1 MAIRNSNHVP
11 FYKRPKPAYLIWER
25 GEPKRGV
32 EAKTLNDYDGYRALH
47 TWQDKRCA
55 MCGRDGEKTVLD
67 HCHET
72 GLARGFLCSSCNT
85 KELTQGNNIEWK
97 IYKSFPPAKLLGLS
111 FYYNDFGQAP
121 YPIEHP
127 FSKDEISAGIEAWD
141 DAFCYKII
149 KDFCSY
155 DINLEWIDLSE
166 LRSLIRKSFVHI
178 RTASSIDDIPEYE
191 EEKTA
196 EEEAYAFDQ
205 DRKDFTN
212 ESENIHRLNIYFSV
226 PEDVRDVVDKF
237 TIAVV
242 ESSGQK
248 IGPQDVLHALM
259 ESDIAIQEIPSNHN
273 PQ

>member
-1 MAIRNSNHVP
+1 MAIRNSNHIP

-25 GEPKRGV
+25 GESKRGS
-32 EAKTLNDYDGYRALH
+32 ETTLNDYDGYRALH

-85 KELTQGNNIEWK
+85 KELTQKNNIEWK
-97 IYKSFPPAKLLGLS
+97 IYKAFPPAKLLGLH

-121 YPIEHP
+121 YPIEHL
-127 FSKDEISAGIEAWD
+127 FSKEEVSAGVEVWD

-166 LRSLIRKSFVHI
+166 LRSLVRKSFIHI
-178 RTASSIDDIPEYE
+178 RTASDINDIPEYE
-191 EEKTA
+191 KEKIS
-196 EEEAYAFDQ
+196 EEEVSAFDQ
-205 DRKDFTN
+205 DKEDFTKQV
-212 ESENIHRLNIYFSV
+212 ENLDRLTTYFSI
-226 PEDVRDVVDKF
+226 PEDTRDMVDTLALAISK
-237 TIAVV
+237 AVGTSV
-242 ESSGQK
+242 NSQDLLEALAQSS
-248 IGPQDVLHALM
+248 ISIYP
-259 ESDIAIQEIPSNHN
+259 E
-273 PQ
+273 